1 MPRGHRASILA
12 LPCTAASLALLP
24 ACSSTPK
31 SAPSS
36 RGLYVTDQTIALL
49 KATNTDKD
57 WITILYGTPGN
68 TKTDKASGN
77 ETWSWDFYK
86 YNREGIDRS
95 AKVLERTMFI
105 EFDTAGSIVRAW
117 ATNSDESIDEE

>member
-1 MPRGHRASILA
+1 MPRELRASFPILA
-12 LPCTAASLALLP
+12 CAAASLALLP

-31 SAPSS
+31 TAPSS

-49 KATNTDKD
+49 KASNTDKD
-57 WITILYGTPGN
+57 WITILYGTPGKS
-68 TKTDKASGN
+68 TKDKVSGN